1 MDVLQHLNLISID
14 FKRSPSQ
21 SSTDTHACRLSV
33 SVDTY
38 AFFRALRPENS
49 DFSNLDLTVTF
60 QRQPQMPPHPY
71 HFGMHTR
78 FGDDSDDTIQRPALQ
93 NLKQFNSQTSFFNN
107 GSFQQNQRCHQQVN
121 YIQGNQQQQHQQ
133 QQHTFNHPNIAQV
146 MIYNL

>member
-1 MDVLQHLNLISID
+1 MDLLLGLKFVSID

-21 SSTDTHACRLSV
+21 SSTDKHACRLSV
-33 SVDTY
+33 SVDT

-49 DFSNLDLTVTF
+49 DLSNLNLTVTF

-107 GSFQQNQRCHQQVN
+107 GSFQQNQRCNQQVN

-133 QQHTFNHPNIAQV
+133 QQQHTFNHPNIAQV
-146 MIYNL
+146 VTHN